1 MKSKSKHTKHRNKG
15 IVDFDTV
22 SNDNDNDNNM
32 SDVNKVV
39 KVDINSLI
47 EKAQS
52 SDSII
57 SKKKKSKSKKD
68 KKEKKD
74 REEEEEE
81 EEEDIKQII
90 GIEKNRFSTGKKR
103 KLDDIT
109 NDKTDKKNN
118 SNVKD
123 NVSTTTT
130 GATSTSTTDSDAD
143 ADAVKIQPPHK
154 CKYK

>member
-68 KKEKKD
+68 KKHKKEKKD
-74 REEEEEE
+74 REEEE

-103 KLDDIT
+103 KLDDVT

-143 ADAVKIQPPHK
+143 AVKIQPPHK